1 MVFKFPENS
10 DTINLNKSEN
20 PMKMVKKMNNEKIIH
35 IAVVAA
41 GIDEEYQNNIIT
53 GINKY
58 THECN
63 INVSCF
69 ASYGGTMQDEFVNG
83 SIEISYFAA
92 HGGMLKSKRFD
103 MGEYSIYNL
112 INFRAFDGVILM
124 TNTICDPETKKN
136 IIRRVADSG
145 IPAVVFDCSDY
156 PELYNISINNTSAM
170 TDIVK
175 HVIEVHGAKTI
186 NFISG
191 PLSNPEATDRY
202 NAFLNVMAEHNLP
215 VEKERIFFGEF
226 RTQDGKEAI
235 DEFLKSGLSLPDA
248 FICANDAM
256 ALTAVSTLEKAGY
269 KVPRDVIVTGFDNI
283 YNARNF
289 TPVLTS
295 VDRPL
300 EEMGAKSV
308 EVILE
313 ILNGGNP
320 PKNIQLDSRPVFAES
335 CGCKNQSDGDFITY
349 KKSTYKKIENFNS
362 GISML
367 NRLIAGLAETEQVDE
382 TMDVLSRFV
391 EELGCDKFCLC
402 LTENWQDTIIADA
415 PQTEKNNNYSV
426 YMTAPLI
433 WDKGKR
439 RSCGYFPSRNMFP
452 EPVKKGGN
460 INYFLPLHF
469 RERCLGY
476 YIITNSDFPIYSLLC
491 HSLTMNLSN
500 SLENV
505 RKLIHLNKA
514 MDELNRLYV
523 IDPMCNIY
531 NRNGFINLVDI
542 KFRECAERKETIMIT
557 FIDMD
562 GLKFINDNY
571 GHNEGDFA
579 IQRLASVIQ
588 DSCMD
593 GICARFGGDE
603 FVVFTADVVKGD
615 DEAFK
620 RRFNS
625 KIESMNNIIRKPYTL
640 SASVGSV
647 IVDTDE
653 NITLYSV
660 IKQAD
665 EKMYDVKKAR
675 KNSRRGS

>member
-1 MVFKFPENS
+1 
-10 DTINLNKSEN
+10 
-20 PMKMVKKMNNEKIIH
+20 MKMVNKMNNEKIIH

-69 ASYGGTMQDEFVNG
+69 ASYGGMMQGEFVNG
-83 SIEISYFAA
+83 NIEISYFAA

-112 INFRAFDGVILM
+112 INFNAFDGAILM
-124 TNTICDPETKKN
+124 TNTICDAETKEY
-136 IIRRVADSG
+136 IIKRVTASG
-145 IPAVVFDCSDY
+145 IPAVVFDCADY
-156 PELYNISINNTSAM
+156 PELYNISINNSSAM

-175 HVIEVHGAKTI
+175 HVIEVHNAKTI

-202 NAFLNVMAEHNLP
+202 NAFMNVMKEHNLT
-215 VEKERIFFGEF
+215 VENERIFFGEF
-226 RTQDGKEAI
+226 RTQDGRQAI
-235 DEFLKSGLSLPDA
+235 EEFLQSGLSLPDA

-256 ALTAVSTLEKAGY
+256 ALTAISALEKAGY
-269 KVPRDVIVTGFDNI
+269 KVPDDVIVTGFDNI

-289 TPVLTS
+289 SPVLTS

-300 EEMGAKSV
+300 EEMGYKSV
-308 EVILE
+308 EVIME

-320 PKNIQLDSRPVFAES
+320 SKNIQLDSYPVFAES
-335 CGCKNQSDGDFITY
+335 CGCKIQNNEDFSKY
-349 KKSTYKKIENFNS
+349 KKSTYQKIENFNS
-362 GISML
+362 GIGML
-367 NRLIAGLAETEQVDE
+367 NRLIAGLAETERVDE
-382 TMDVLSRFV
+382 TMDVLSKFV
-391 EELGCDKFCLC
+391 EELGCEKFSLC
-402 LTENWQDTIIADA
+402 LTENWQDTVISDISMVEE
-415 PQTEKNNNYSV
+415 TKIYSS

-433 WDKGKR
+433 WNNGER

-452 EPVKKGGN
+452 EPIKKGGN

-542 KFRECAERKETIMIT
+542 KFKECAERNETIMIT

-579 IQRLASVIQ
+579 IQRLAGVIQ

-603 FVVFTADVVKGD
+603 FIVFTANVADGD

-625 KIESMNNIIRKPYTL
+625 KIDAMNNIIKKPYTL
-640 SASVGSV
+640 SASVGS
-647 IVDTDE
+647 IIITADE
-653 NITLYSV
+653 NTTLYSV

-665 EKMYDVKKAR
+665 EKMYEVKKQH
-675 KNSRRGS
+675 KNSRRGM

>member
-1 MVFKFPENS
+1 
-10 DTINLNKSEN
+10 
-20 PMKMVKKMNNEKIIH
+20 MKMVKKMNNEKIIH

-41 GIDEEYQNNIIT
+41 GIDEEYQNNIIS

-58 THECN
+58 THEHN
-63 INVSCF
+63 INISCF
-69 ASYGGTMQDEFVNG
+69 ASYGGTLRDDYDSRN
-83 SIEISYFAA
+83 IELSYFAA

-103 MGEYSIYNL
+103 IGEYSIYNL
-112 INFRAFDGVILM
+112 INFSAFDGTILM
-124 TNTICDPETKKN
+124 TNTICDPETKEN
-136 IIRRVADSG
+136 IIQRVTESG

-156 PELYNISINNTSAM
+156 PQLYNISINNSSAM
-170 TDIVK
+170 TDIIK
-175 HVIEVHGAKTI
+175 HVIEVHDAKVI

-202 NAFLNVMAEHNLP
+202 RAFLNVMKEHDIP
-215 VEKERIFFGEF
+215 VEEDRIFFGEF
-226 RTQDGKEAI
+226 RSQDGRQAI
-235 DEFLKSGLSLPDA
+235 EEFLQSGLSMPDA

-256 ALTAVSTLEKAGY
+256 ALTAVSALEKAGY
-269 KVPRDVIVTGFDNI
+269 KVPDDVIVTGFDNT

-289 TPVLTS
+289 CPVLTS

-300 EEMGAKSV
+300 AEMGYKSV
-308 EVILE
+308 EIIME
-313 ILNGGNP
+313 ILNGGSP
-320 PKNIQLDSRPVFAES
+320 SKNIQLESSPVFAES
-335 CGCKNQSDGDFITY
+335 CGCKTENSGDFRNYKKRTY
-349 KKSTYKKIENFNS
+349 KRIENVNA
-362 GISML
+362 GITML
-367 NRLIAGLAETEQVDE
+367 NRLVAGLAETEE
-382 TMDVLSRFV
+382 INEAMDVLSKFV
-391 EELGCDKFCLC
+391 EELDCDKFSLC
-402 LTENWQDTIIADA
+402 LTENWQDTIVADA
-415 PQTEKNNNYSV
+415 SLIETDNSYAG

-433 WDKGKR
+433 WDKGEK

-452 EPVKKGGN
+452 EPVRKGGN

-476 YIITNSDFPIYSLLC
+476 YIITNSDFPVYSLLC
-491 HSLTMNLSN
+491 HSLTLNLSN

-531 NRNGFINLVDI
+531 NRNGFISLADM
-542 KFRECAERKETIMIT
+542 KFRECADKKQKVMLT

-579 IQRLASVIQ
+579 IQRLATVIQ
-588 DSCMD
+588 DSCME
-593 GICARFGGDE
+593 GFCARFGGDE
-603 FVVFTADVVKGD
+603 FVVFTPDAVEGD
-615 DEAFK
+615 DEAFR

-625 KIESMNNIIRKPYTL
+625 KIESMNNIIKKPYTL

-647 IVDTDE
+647 IAYAGDDS
-653 NITLYSV
+653 TLYSV

-665 EKMYDVKKAR
+665 EKMYEVKKQR
-675 KNSRRGS
+675 KNSRFASGK

>member
-1 MVFKFPENS
+1 
-10 DTINLNKSEN
+10 
-20 PMKMVKKMNNEKIIH
+20 MNEEKIIH

-41 GIDEEYQNNIIT
+41 GIDEEYQNNIIS

-58 THECN
+58 THEHNVN
-63 INVSCF
+63 ISCF
-69 ASYGGTMQDEFVNG
+69 ASYGGTHRNNSTDSG
-83 SIEISYFAA
+83 IEISYFAA
-92 HGGMLKSKRFD
+92 YGGMLKSKRFD

-112 INFRAFDGVILM
+112 INFKAFDGTILM
-124 TNTICDPETKKN
+124 TNTICDPETKEN
-136 IIRRVADSG
+136 IINRVTESG
-145 IPAVVFDCSDY
+145 IPAVVFDCADY
-156 PELYNISINNTSAM
+156 PELYNISINNGSAM
-170 TDIVK
+170 TDIIR
-175 HVIEVHGAKTI
+175 HVIEVHNAKVI

-191 PLSNPEATDRY
+191 PLSNPEATARY
-202 NAFLNVMAEHNLP
+202 HAFLDVMKEHDLP
-215 VEKERIFFGEF
+215 VDEDRIFFGEF
-226 RTQDGKEAI
+226 RSQDGRQAI
-235 DEFLKSGLSLPDA
+235 EEFLQSGMSLPDA

-256 ALTAVSTLEKAGY
+256 ALTAISALEKAGY
-269 KVPRDVIVTGFDNI
+269 SVPDDVIVTGFDNT

-289 TPVLTS
+289 SPVLTS

-300 EEMGAKSV
+300 VDMGYKSV
-308 EVILE
+308 EVILD
-313 ILNGGNP
+313 IINGGNP
-320 PKNIQLDSRPVFAES
+320 PKNIQLDSSPVFAES
-335 CGCKNQSDGDFITY
+335 CGCKSENDEDFKNY
-349 KKSTYKKIENFNS
+349 KKSTYKKIENINS
-362 GISML
+362 GITML
-367 NRLIAGLAETEQVDE
+367 NRLTAGLAETEEVDE
-382 TMDVLSRFV
+382 TMEVLGRFV
-391 EELGCDKFCLC
+391 EELDCDKFCLC
-402 LTENWQDTIIADA
+402 LTENWQDTIVADA
-415 PQTEKNNNYSV
+415 SFIEQDNTYSG

-433 WDKGKR
+433 WEKGEK

-452 EPVKKGGN
+452 EPVRKGGN

-476 YIITNSDFPIYSLLC
+476 YIITNSDFPVYSLLC

-531 NRNGFINLVDI
+531 NRNGFINLADM
-542 KFRECAERKETIMIT
+542 KFRECADKKQNVMLT

-579 IQRLASVIQ
+579 IQRLAGVIQ
-588 DSCMD
+588 ESCMD

-603 FVVFTADVVKGD
+603 FIVFTSDVVDGD
-615 DEAFK
+615 DEAFR

-625 KIESMNNIIRKPYTL
+625 KIDSINNIIRKPYTL

-647 IVDTDE
+647 IVTADE
-653 NITLYSV
+653 DVTLYSV

-665 EKMYDVKKAR
+665 EKMYEVKKQR
-675 KNSRRGS
+675 KNSRLASGK

>member
-1 MVFKFPENS
+1 MV
-10 DTINLNKSEN
+10 NL
-20 PMKMVKKMNNEKIIH
+20 MNNDKIIH

-58 THECN
+58 THEYNVN
-63 INVSCF
+63 ISCF
-69 ASYGGTMQDEFVNG
+69 ASYVNSTQGEFSGG
-83 SIEISYFAA
+83 SIEVSCFAA

-103 MGEYSIYNL
+103 TGEYSIYNL
-112 INFRAFDGVILM
+112 INFNAFDGAILM
-124 TNTICDPETKKN
+124 NNTICDTETKEN
-136 IIRRVADSG
+136 IIKRVKDSG
-145 IPAVVFDCSDY
+145 IPTVVFDCADY
-156 PELYNISINNTSAM
+156 PELHNISINNTSAM
-170 TDIVK
+170 TEVIN
-175 HVIEVHGAKTI
+175 HVIEVHNAKTI

-191 PLSNPEATDRY
+191 PLSNPEATARY
-202 NAFLNVMAEHNLP
+202 NAFLNVMAEHNLK
-215 VEKERIFFGEF
+215 VENERVFFGEF
-226 RTQDGKEAI
+226 RTQDGRQAI
-235 DEFLKSGLSLPDA
+235 EEFLHSGMSLPDA

-256 ALTAVSTLEKAGY
+256 ALTAISALEKAGY
-269 KVPRDVIVTGFDNI
+269 KVPEDVIVTGFDNI

-300 EEMGAKSV
+300 EEMGYKSV
-308 EVILE
+308 EVIIKALRGE
-313 ILNGGNP
+313 KP
-320 PKNIQLDSRPVFAES
+320 SKNIQLDSRPVFAES
-335 CGCKNQSDGDFITY
+335 CGCHTHNAEDLLKY
-349 KKSTYKKIENFNS
+349 KKNTYKKIENFNS
-362 GISML
+362 GIGML

-382 TMDVLSRFV
+382 TIDVLSKFV
-391 EELGCDKFCLC
+391 KELGCEKFCLC
-402 LTENWQDTIIADA
+402 LTENWQDSIVENIDYDTH
-415 PQTEKNNNYSV
+415 YSD

-433 WDKGKR
+433 WDKGEK

-452 EPVKKGGN
+452 EPVRKGGN
-460 INYFLPLHF
+460 VNYFLPLHF

-531 NRNGFINLVDI
+531 NRNGFINLVDVRF
-542 KFRECAERKETIMIT
+542 KECAEKNETIMIT

-579 IQRLASVIQ
+579 IQRLAGVIQ
-588 DSCMD
+588 DSCLD

-603 FVVFTADVVKGD
+603 FIVFTAGVVSGD
-615 DEAFK
+615 DEAFI

-625 KIESMNNIIRKPYTL
+625 KIDAMNNIIRKPYTL

-647 IVDTDE
+647 IVTADE
-653 NITLYSV
+653 NTTLYSV

-665 EKMYDVKKAR
+665 EKMYDIKKVR
-675 KNSRRGS
+675 KNSRRGKIL

>member
-1 MVFKFPENS
+1 
-10 DTINLNKSEN
+10 
-20 PMKMVKKMNNEKIIH
+20 MNDEKIIH

-58 THECN
+58 TNEYN
-63 INVSCF
+63 INISCF
-69 ASYGGTMQDEFVNG
+69 ASYVNAMHGEFSGG
-83 SIEISYFAA
+83 SIEVSYFAA

-103 MGEYSIYNL
+103 IGEYSIYNL
-112 INFRAFDGVILM
+112 INFRAFDGAILM
-124 TNTICDPETKKN
+124 TNTICDTETKEN
-136 IIRRVADSG
+136 IIKRVTDSG
-145 IPAVVFDCSDY
+145 IPAVVFDCADY
-156 PELYNISINNTSAM
+156 PELYNISINNSSAM
-170 TDIVK
+170 TEIIN
-175 HVIEVHGAKTI
+175 HVIEVHGAKVI

-202 NAFLNVMAEHNLP
+202 NAFLNVMKEHNLP
-215 VEKERIFFGEF
+215 VENERIFFGEF
-226 RTQDGKEAI
+226 RTQDGRQAI
-235 DEFLKSGLSLPDA
+235 EEFLQSGLPIPDA

-256 ALTAVSTLEKAGY
+256 ALTAISTLEKAGY
-269 KVPRDVIVTGFDNI
+269 KVPADVIVTGFDNI

-300 EEMGAKSV
+300 EEMGYKSV
-308 EVILE
+308 EVIME
-313 ILNGGNP
+313 ILKGGSP
-320 PKNIQLDSRPVFAES
+320 SKDIQLDSRPVFAES
-335 CGCKNQSDGDFITY
+335 CGCQTHDKEDFMKY

-367 NRLIAGLAETEQVDE
+367 NRLIAGLAETEQVGE
-382 TMDVLSRFV
+382 TMDVLSKFV
-391 EELGCDKFCLC
+391 EELGCEKFCLC
-402 LTENWQDTIIADA
+402 LTENWQDAIIANTPLIEYD
-415 PQTEKNNNYSV
+415 THYSS

-433 WDKGKR
+433 WDNGEK

-452 EPVKKGGN
+452 EPVRKGGN

-542 KFRECAERKETIMIT
+542 KFKECAERKETIMIT

-571 GHNEGDFA
+571 GHDEGDFA
-579 IQRLASVIQ
+579 IQRLAGVIQ
-588 DSCMD
+588 DSCID

-603 FVVFTADVVKGD
+603 FIVFTAGVVDGD
-615 DEAFK
+615 DEAFV

-625 KIESMNNIIRKPYTL
+625 KIDAINNIIKKPYTL

-647 IVDTDE
+647 IVTTNEDT
-653 NITLYSV
+653 TLYSV

-665 EKMYDVKKAR
+665 EKMYDVKKER
-675 KNSRRGS
+675 KNSRRGLL